1 MYKLQK
7 PTAIKRYQNCL
18 GEVSRC
24 PSPPGSEAQVGNIS
38 GVAVLSLP
46 KDQWL

>member
-7 PTAIKRYQNCL
+7 PIAIKRYQNCL
-18 GEVSRC
+18 GEVSRY
-24 PSPPGSEAQVGNIS
+24 PSPPGSEAQVDNIS
-38 GVAVLSLP
+38 GVGVSSLL